1 MFAIYGP
8 WAHFFF
14 AKVVIWGPSFLDNLE
29 TLIEKLVTQLGYELV
44 DFETVNGG
52 QILRIYIDKGDLI
65 DIEDCTKVSNHVN
78 NVLSVETDYDYERL
92 EVSSPGLDRVIKKLN
107 DFDRFKGQK
116 IKIKTRFAIE
126 NRKNFKGTLSGI
138 KEESIMIE
146 VDNESLLI
154 DFENID
160 KARLDPD
167 Y

>member
-1 MFAIYGP
+1 M
-8 WAHFFF
+8 
-14 AKVVIWGPSFLDNLE
+14 DDLE

-107 DFDRFKGQK
+107 DFDRFKGEK

-126 NRKNFKGTLSGI
+126 NRKNFKGILSGT
-138 KEESIMIE
+138 KNESIMIE

>member
-1 MFAIYGP
+1 
-8 WAHFFF
+8 
-14 AKVVIWGPSFLDNLE
+14 LDDLE

-44 DFETVNGG
+44 DFETVNSG
-52 QILRIYIDKGDLI
+52 QILRIFIDKGDLI
-65 DIEDCTKVSNHVN
+65 DIEDCTKVSNLVN

-126 NRKNFKGTLSGI
+126 NRKNFKGILSGT
-138 KEESIMIE
+138 KGKSIMME

>member
-1 MFAIYGP
+1 MQIYGP

-14 AKVVIWGPSFLDNLE
+14 AKVVIWGLSFLDDLE

-65 DIEDCTKVSNHVN
+65 DIKDCTKVSNHVN

-107 DFDRFKGQK
+107 DFDRFKGEK

-126 NRKNFKGTLSGI
+126 NRKNFKGTLSGT
-138 KEESIMIE
+138 KGESIMIE

>member
-1 MFAIYGP
+1 MGLEPIFFSLEYGLRLN
-8 WAHFFF
+8 
-14 AKVVIWGPSFLDNLE
+14 FLGDIE
-29 TLIEKLVTQLGYELV
+29 TLVEKLVVQLGYELV
-44 DFETVNGG
+44 DFEIVNGG
-52 QILRIYIDKGDLI
+52 QLLRIYIDNNDLVS
-65 DIEDCTKVSNHVN
+65 IEDCITVSNHVN

-126 NRKNFKGTLSGI
+126 NRKNFKGTLSGT
-138 KEESIMIE
+138 KGKSIMIE

>member
-1 MFAIYGP
+1 
-8 WAHFFF
+8 
-14 AKVVIWGPSFLDNLE
+14 LDDLE

-116 IKIKTRFAIE
+116 VKIKTRFAIE
-126 NRKNFKGTLSGI
+126 NRKNFKGTLSGT
-138 KEESIMIE
+138 KGESIMIE

-154 DFENID
+154 EFENID

>member
-1 MFAIYGP
+1 
-8 WAHFFF
+8 
-14 AKVVIWGPSFLDNLE
+14 LDDLE

-44 DFETVNGG
+44 DFETINGG
-52 QILRIYIDKGDLI
+52 QILRIFIDKGDLI

-107 DFDRFKGQK
+107 DFDRFKGEK
-116 IKIKTRFAIE
+116 IKIKTRFALE
-126 NRKNFKGTLSGI
+126 NRKNFKGMLSGT
-138 KEESIMIE
+138 KGESIMIE

>member
-1 MFAIYGP
+1 M
-8 WAHFFF
+8 
-14 AKVVIWGPSFLDNLE
+14 DDLE

-92 EVSSPGLDRVIKKLN
+92 EVSSPGLDRVIKKLS

-126 NRKNFKGTLSGI
+126 NRKNFKGTLFGT
-138 KEESIMIE
+138 KGEFIMIKIE
-146 VDNESLLI
+146 NESLLI

>member
-1 MFAIYGP
+1 M
-8 WAHFFF
+8 
-14 AKVVIWGPSFLDNLE
+14 DDLE

-44 DFETVNGG
+44 DFESVNGG
-52 QILRIYIDKGDLI
+52 KTLRIYIDKGDLI
-65 DIEDCTKVSNHVN
+65 TIEDCTKVSNHVN

-107 DFDRFKGQK
+107 DFDRFKGEK

-126 NRKNFKGTLSGI
+126 NRKNFKGILSGT
-138 KEESIMIE
+138 KGESIMIE
-146 VDNESLLI
+146 VDNESFLI
-154 DFENID
+154 EFDNID

>member
-1 MFAIYGP
+1 M
-8 WAHFFF
+8 
-14 AKVVIWGPSFLDNLE
+14 DDLE
-29 TLIEKLVTQLGYELV
+29 TLIEKLVMQLGYELV

-107 DFDRFKGQK
+107 DFDRFKGEK

-138 KEESIMIE
+138 KGESIMIE
-146 VDNESLLI
+146 VDNKSLLI
-154 DFENID
+154 EFENID
-160 KARLDPD
+160 KARLNPD

>member
-1 MFAIYGP
+1 M
-8 WAHFFF
+8 
-14 AKVVIWGPSFLDNLE
+14 DDLE

-92 EVSSPGLDRVIKKLN
+92 EVSSPGLDRVIKKLK

-126 NRKNFKGTLSGI
+126 NRKNFKGILSGT
-138 KEESIMIE
+138 KGESIMIE

>member
-1 MFAIYGP
+1 
-8 WAHFFF
+8 
-14 AKVVIWGPSFLDNLE
+14 LDDIE
-29 TLIEKLVTQLGYELV
+29 TLIEKLVMQLGYELV

-78 NVLSVETDYDYERL
+78 NVLSIETDYDYERL

-126 NRKNFKGTLSGI
+126 NRKNFKGTLSGT
-138 KEESIMIE
+138 KGESIMIE

-154 DFENID
+154 EFENID

>member
-1 MFAIYGP
+1 M
-8 WAHFFF
+8 
-14 AKVVIWGPSFLDNLE
+14 DDLE

-126 NRKNFKGTLSGI
+126 NRKNFKGILSGT
-138 KEESIMIE
+138 KGESIMIE
-146 VDNESLLI
+146 IDNESLLI

>member
-1 MFAIYGP
+1 M
-8 WAHFFF
+8 
-14 AKVVIWGPSFLDNLE
+14 DDLE

-52 QILRIYIDKGDLI
+52 QILRIFIDKGDLI

>member
-1 MFAIYGP
+1 M
-8 WAHFFF
+8 
-14 AKVVIWGPSFLDNLE
+14 DDLE
-29 TLIEKLVTQLGYELV
+29 ILIEKLVTQLGYELV

-52 QILRIYIDKGDLI
+52 QILRIFIDKGDLI

-78 NVLSVETDYDYERL
+78 NVLSVETNYDYERL

-126 NRKNFKGTLSGI
+126 NRKNFKGTLSGT
-138 KEESIMIE
+138 KGESIMIE
-146 VDNESLLI
+146 IDNESLLI
-154 DFENID
+154 DFQNID

>member
-1 MFAIYGP
+1 M
-8 WAHFFF
+8 
-14 AKVVIWGPSFLDNLE
+14 DDLE

-126 NRKNFKGTLSGI
+126 NRKNFKGTLSGT
-138 KEESIMIE
+138 KGESIMIE
-146 VDNESLLI
+146 GDNESLLI
-154 DFENID
+154 EFDNID

>member
-1 MFAIYGP
+1 
-8 WAHFFF
+8 
-14 AKVVIWGPSFLDNLE
+14 LDDLE

-44 DFETVNGG
+44 DFEAVNGG

-65 DIEDCTKVSNHVN
+65 DIKDCTKVSNHVN

-138 KEESIMIE
+138 KGESIMIE
-146 VDNESLLI
+146 IDNESLSI
-154 DFENID
+154 AFENID

>member
-1 MFAIYGP
+1 M
-8 WAHFFF
+8 
-14 AKVVIWGPSFLDNLE
+14 DDLE

-52 QILRIYIDKGDLI
+52 QIVRIYIDKGDLI

-126 NRKNFKGTLSGI
+126 NRKNFKGTLSGT
-138 KEESIMIE
+138 KGESIMIE

>member
-1 MFAIYGP
+1 M
-8 WAHFFF
+8 
-14 AKVVIWGPSFLDNLE
+14 DDLE

-65 DIEDCTKVSNHVN
+65 DIKDCTKVSNHVN

-138 KEESIMIE
+138 KGESIMIE

>member
-1 MFAIYGP
+1 M
-8 WAHFFF
+8 
-14 AKVVIWGPSFLDNLE
+14 DDLE

-92 EVSSPGLDRVIKKLN
+92 EVSSPGLDRVIKKIS

-126 NRKNFKGTLSGI
+126 NRKNFKGTLSGT
-138 KEESIMIE
+138 KGESIMIE

>member
-1 MFAIYGP
+1 MDDP
-8 WAHFFF
+8 
-14 AKVVIWGPSFLDNLE
+14 E
-29 TLIEKLVTQLGYELV
+29 TLIEKLVMQLGYELV

-107 DFDRFKGQK
+107 DFDRFKGEK

-126 NRKNFKGTLSGI
+126 NRKNFKGILSGT
-138 KEESIMIE
+138 KGESIMIE

>member
-1 MFAIYGP
+1 M
-8 WAHFFF
+8 
-14 AKVVIWGPSFLDNLE
+14 DDLE

-126 NRKNFKGTLSGI
+126 NRKNFKGTLFGT
-138 KEESIMIE
+138 KGESIIIE
-146 VDNESLLI
+146 IDNESLLI

>member
-1 MFAIYGP
+1 MDDI
-8 WAHFFF
+8 
-14 AKVVIWGPSFLDNLE
+14 E

-107 DFDRFKGQK
+107 DFDRFKGEK

-126 NRKNFKGTLSGI
+126 NRKNFKGTLSGT
-138 KEESIMIE
+138 KGESIMIE

>member
-1 MFAIYGP
+1 
-8 WAHFFF
+8 
-14 AKVVIWGPSFLDNLE
+14 LDDLE
-29 TLIEKLVTQLGYELV
+29 TLIEKLVKQLGYELV

-52 QILRIYIDKGDLI
+52 QILRIFIDKGDLI

-107 DFDRFKGQK
+107 DFDRFKGEK

-126 NRKNFKGTLSGI
+126 NRKNFKGILSGT
-138 KEESIMIE
+138 KGESIMIE

>member
-1 MFAIYGP
+1 M
-8 WAHFFF
+8 
-14 AKVVIWGPSFLDNLE
+14 DDLE

-116 IKIKTRFAIE
+116 VKIKTRFAIE
-126 NRKNFKGTLSGI
+126 NRKNFKGILSGT
-138 KEESIMIE
+138 KSESIMIE
-146 VDNESLLI
+146 VDNETFLI
-154 DFENID
+154 EFDNID

>member
-1 MFAIYGP
+1 M
-8 WAHFFF
+8 
-14 AKVVIWGPSFLDNLE
+14 DDLE

-107 DFDRFKGQK
+107 DFDRFKGEK

-126 NRKNFKGTLSGI
+126 NRKNFKGTLFGT
-138 KEESIMIE
+138 KGESIMIE

>member
-1 MFAIYGP
+1 M
-8 WAHFFF
+8 
-14 AKVVIWGPSFLDNLE
+14 DDLE

-44 DFETVNGG
+44 DFETINGG

-78 NVLSVETDYDYERL
+78 NVLSIETDYDYERL

-107 DFDRFKGQK
+107 DFDRFKGEK

-126 NRKNFKGTLSGI
+126 NRKNFKGILSGT
-138 KEESIMIE
+138 KGESIMIE

>member
-1 MFAIYGP
+1 M
-8 WAHFFF
+8 
-14 AKVVIWGPSFLDNLE
+14 DDLE

-116 IKIKTRFAIE
+116 VKIKTRFAIE
-126 NRKNFKGTLSGI
+126 NRKNFKGILSGT
-138 KEESIMIE
+138 KGESIMIE

>member
-1 MFAIYGP
+1 
-8 WAHFFF
+8 
-14 AKVVIWGPSFLDNLE
+14 LDDLE

-116 IKIKTRFAIE
+116 VKIKTRFAIE
-126 NRKNFKGTLSGI
+126 NRKNFKGILSGT
-138 KEESIMIE
+138 KSESIMIE

>member
-1 MFAIYGP
+1 M
-8 WAHFFF
+8 
-14 AKVVIWGPSFLDNLE
+14 DDLE

-107 DFDRFKGQK
+107 DFDRFKGEK

-126 NRKNFKGTLSGI
+126 NRKNFKGTLSGT
-138 KEESIMIE
+138 KGESIMME

>member
-1 MFAIYGP
+1 M
-8 WAHFFF
+8 
-14 AKVVIWGPSFLDNLE
+14 DDLE

-107 DFDRFKGQK
+107 DFDRFKGEK

-138 KEESIMIE
+138 KDESIMIE

>member
-1 MFAIYGP
+1 M
-8 WAHFFF
+8 
-14 AKVVIWGPSFLDNLE
+14 DDLE

-107 DFDRFKGQK
+107 DFDRFKGQN

-126 NRKNFKGTLSGI
+126 NRKNFKGTLSGT
-138 KEESIMIE
+138 KGESIMIE

>member
-1 MFAIYGP
+1 M
-8 WAHFFF
+8 
-14 AKVVIWGPSFLDNLE
+14 DDLE

-92 EVSSPGLDRVIKKLN
+92 EVSSPGLDRVIKKLS

-126 NRKNFKGTLSGI
+126 NRKNFKGTLSGT
-138 KEESIMIE
+138 KGESIMIE

>member
-1 MFAIYGP
+1 M
-8 WAHFFF
+8 
-14 AKVVIWGPSFLDNLE
+14 DDLE
-29 TLIEKLVTQLGYELV
+29 TLIEKLVMQLGYELV

-92 EVSSPGLDRVIKKLN
+92 EVSSPGLDRVIKKLS

-126 NRKNFKGTLSGI
+126 NRKNFKGTLFGT
-138 KEESIMIE
+138 KGESIMIE
-146 VDNESLLI
+146 IDNESLLI

>member
-1 MFAIYGP
+1 M
-8 WAHFFF
+8 
-14 AKVVIWGPSFLDNLE
+14 DDLE

-107 DFDRFKGQK
+107 DFDRFKGEK

-126 NRKNFKGTLSGI
+126 NRKNFKGTLSGT
-138 KEESIMIE
+138 KNESIMIE

>member
-1 MFAIYGP
+1 M
-8 WAHFFF
+8 
-14 AKVVIWGPSFLDNLE
+14 DDLE

-107 DFDRFKGQK
+107 DFDRFKGEK

-126 NRKNFKGTLSGI
+126 NRKNFKGILSGT
-138 KEESIMIE
+138 KSKSIMIE